1 MRDESPIG
9 APAVVSVGGEFR
21 HDVLIGAGL
30 LSEVGALAA
39 RAGIAPGAR
48 TLLVVDHNA
57 QPHADAVKRSL
68 ASAGYS
74 VASVA
79 LVADE
84 GRKSMEAVS
93 AIWQAALAHRLTRR
107 DCIVAVGGGLI
118 GDVAGFAASTYLRGV
133 RWIGIP
139 TTLLAMVDASTGGK
153 TGINLPLPPDP
164 AAPANPLHA
173 GETLGKNLAGAFW
186 TPAMVIADPA
196 TLRTLPIR
204 EIRSGLA
211 ECVKHAVIDGEEHLA
226 WLEGRLDQILTGAD
240 AMAGER
246 AGLDTLLELL
256 RRSVAVKARVVTED
270 PRETAARALLNFGH
284 TFGHAL
290 ETIPALDL
298 THGEAVAIGM
308 VAACRAGEALWQ
320 LDPDVARRVVSLLE
334 RIGLPARVP
343 ADVRVTIAEVTHR
356 MGFDKKVDAGRI
368 RFVIPRGIG
377 ALEPK
382 VDLSQ
387 GIVEV
392 ALRSIGCEADSG
404 ENPMHD
410 SQSRR

>member
-1 MRDESPIG
+1 MRDESPSG
-9 APAVVSVGGEFR
+9 PPAVVTVGGEFR

-30 LSEVGALAA
+30 LSAVGTLAA
-39 RAGIAPGAR
+39 GVGIAPGSRA
-48 TLLVVDHNA
+48 LLVVDEQA
-57 QPHADAVKRSL
+57 RPHADLVERSL
-68 ASAGYS
+68 VAAGYP

-133 RWIGIP
+133 RWLGIP

-164 AAPANPLHA
+164 AAPARA
-173 GETLGKNLAGAFW
+173 GAEARREVLGKNLAGTFW
-186 TPAMVIADPA
+186 PPAVVIADPA
-196 TLRTLPIR
+196 TLRTLPPR
-204 EIRSGLA
+204 ELRSGMA
-211 ECVKHAVIDGEEHLA
+211 ECVKHAIIDGEEHLA
-226 WLEGRLDQILTGAD
+226 WLEGHLDQILAEGASPACMVD
-240 AMAGER
+240 
-246 AGLDTLLELL
+246 LL

-270 PRETAARALLNFGH
+270 PREAGARALLNFGH

-308 VAACRAGEALWQ
+308 VAACRAAEAHWS
-320 LDPDVARRVVSLLE
+320 LDPALTRRLVALLE
-334 RIGLPARVP
+334 RIGLPTRIEP
-343 ADVRVTIAEVTHR
+343 AASVSLTEVTHR
-356 MGFDKKVDAGRI
+356 MGFDKKVDAGRL

-377 ALEPK
+377 RLEPK
-382 VDLSQ
+382 AELPQRV
-387 GIVEV
+387 VEV
-392 ALRSIGCEADSG
+392 ALRAIGCASAG
-404 ENPMHD
+404 EIPMQD
-410 SQSRR
+410 FESRR